1 VDESG
6 VSGPFQRENGRAPRG
21 TNIHG
26 VKSGKRSRR
35 ANVVAAL
42 RQGKHCT
49 VRRYERSTNAA
60 SFEQWFRNVLLPA
73 FPHGQGYTA
82 IPDNASRHRRK
93 ALKKLAR
100 GKARILFLPPHSPD
114 YNPIEKSWAN
124 MKRFLRDNLRDFF
137 MAHFLIYEYFAL
149 RNLA

>member
-1 VDESG
+1 MDESG
-6 VSGPFQRENGRAPRG
+6 VNGPSQRENGRSPRG
-21 TNIHG
+21 TKIHD
-26 VKSGKRSRR
+26 VKSGKRSQR

-42 RQGKHCT
+42 CQGKHYAGC
-49 VRRYERSTNAA
+49 YGHSTSAA
-60 SFEQWFRNVLLPA
+60 SFEQWFENVFLPA

-82 IPDNASRHRRK
+82 ILDNASRHRRK

-100 GKARILFLPPHSPD
+100 GKARILFLPPYSPD

-137 MAHFLIYEYFAL
+137 MVGLLIYEYFAL